1 MADGTKI
8 YDAGDEPRELVKR
21 RHRMTRVDYRP
32 AHPAPDASGWLAGS
46 GTAHTV
52 WLASEQPETAEGIW
66 SGALNGAFD
75 TDLEPDAAIG
85 WHLHVGTEELYLVL
99 RGTLTVRVGR
109 AIDDAQEF
117 MLTEGD
123 VHRVPPGWGH
133 ASVAGPDGAR
143 IVVVEWA
150 AGESD
155 V

>member
-1 MADGTKI
+1 MTDGMRI
-8 YDAGDEPRELVKR
+8 YAAGDEPPELVKR
-21 RHRMTRVDYRP
+21 RPRMTRVDYRP
-32 AHPAPDASGWLAGS
+32 AHPAQAPGWLAGS
-46 GTAHTV
+46 GIAHTV

-66 SGALNGAFD
+66 SGGLLGAFD

-99 RGTLTVRVGR
+99 RGTLAVRVGR
-109 AIDDAQEF
+109 GIDDAQEF
-117 MLTEGD
+117 ELGEGD

-133 ASVAGPDGAR
+133 ASLAGPRGAR

-155 V
+155 S